1 MKPTSGEQPYV
12 ELETAVSPRAGHTL
26 SLYHTS
32 FTPMELHCRNT
43 GGETERESTVCVC
56 VSMNVSR
63 ADSRVSPPRS
73 LELKHNYNSN
83 SEKTHHPQSPTT
95 ASPDFRQDI
104 SMVEQRK
111 RVTNTLQSPDFK
123 DELECLVKEQSAKGG
138 GIFTLNHIADLI
150 INNTL
155 THTSTYSSNG
165 VGSVSPVNDVCG
177 LEWVS
182 KAERQSRCKLASL
195 YRLLDLY
202 GYTQFT
208 NAYIT
213 VRVCREQDHVLIL
226 PQGLS
231 FSEATAASLMKVN
244 LIGHVVEHG
253 STGLGVDNTAFKLHA
268 AVYSARPDAKCVIHT
283 HTPATAA
290 ISSMK
295 CGILPISHEALLL
308 GEVSYFSYHGELG
321 DGQEMV
327 ELQKALG
334 PTAKVLV
341 LRNHGLLAFGE
352 TIEEAFHYTYHGQQA
367 CEIQVCAMLCAGGV
381 ENLCVVDRECV
392 KVVPSAG
399 GEAEDGE
406 IRWRVGEAEFESLMR
421 MMDNLGYRTG
431 YAYRHP
437 IVKVKPQN
445 RNDVEIPA
453 TVTGVGQDEQD
464 TFPWSN
470 IMLQGVRRDRGRML
484 WLNSPN
490 SYTKIQDNTWTGS
503 CKGTPIRIEDP
514 NQFVPLNTDPTEVL
528 EKRNKI
534 REQNRVDLMTAGPKS
549 QLLANIVIDTPPGPA
564 FIYEDEEEA
573 AALPPNPFS
582 QSDTELEEYTQ
593 SIENKLNQS
602 EADDITDVEE
612 TTTTTYGSTVSLS
625 FSPLKSPERGDAL
638 SALLLNEQDDDDITL
653 QVTEVSFSKEMEVS
667 ITTTVADNIPETEA
681 TDGQSKSPKKK
692 RKTFRTPS
700 FLKMNLTVCKTIDCN
715 GDVSLSTLSLQTTE
729 I

>member
-1 MKPTSGEQPYV
+1 MTILQI
-12 ELETAVSPRAGHTL
+12 THIHTL
-26 SLYHTS
+26 LSHAESPPPHRAPVRRSLS
-32 FTPMELHCRNT
+32 ECSRVCAV
-43 GGETERESTVCVC
+43 ERRRERAQCVC
-56 VSMNVSR
+56 VRMSVSR
-63 ADSRVSPPRS
+63 ADSRVSPPHS
-73 LELKHNYNSN
+73 LELKQNYNSY

-123 DELECLVKEQSAKGG
+123 DELECLVKEQSTKGG

-155 THTSTYSSNG
+155 THSSTYSSNG
-165 VGSVSPVNDVCG
+165 VGSVSPVNDVGG

-202 GYTQFT
+202 GCTQFT

-244 LIGHVVEHG
+244 LIGQVVEHG
-253 STGLGVDNTAFKLHA
+253 STGLGVDDTAFKLHA

-295 CGILPISHEALLL
+295 SGILPISHEALLL
-308 GEVSYFSYHGELG
+308 GDVSYFSYHGELD

-367 CEIQVCAMLCAGGV
+367 CEIQVCAVLCAGSV

-406 IRWRVGEAEFESLMR
+406 IRWKVGEAEFESLMR

-464 TFPWSN
+464 TFPWSS
-470 IMLQGVRRDRGRML
+470 ITLQGVRRDRGKML

-564 FIYEDEEEA
+564 FIYEDEEET

-638 SALLLNEQDDDDITL
+638 SALLLNEQDDDDVTL

-667 ITTTVADNIPETEA
+667 ITTTVADNIPETEP

-692 RKTFRTPS
+692 KKTFRTPS
-700 FLKMNLTVCKTIDCN
+700 FLKMSKKKPREKGKDK
-715 GDVSLSTLSLQTTE
+715 GREKEKEKDREKSK
-729 I
+729 